1 MYTVALKDGET
12 KMQLIRDGTQTNA
25 AVLGEALRKRSNSRT
40 EGMRGKSQGWGQSSC
55 NPK

>member
-1 MYTVALKDGET
+1 MSTVALKDGET

-40 EGMRGKSQGWGQSSC
+40 EGIRGKSQGWEQSSC